1 MQQLVYRFQQIRIT
15 INSFCNSLLGLLAH
29 NKKRCRIHSGYSN
42 GGINGTLHIS
52 FQSPDNMEGYLKDD
66 CENGDYITEM
76 HQAPKRLALQDTNIS
91 RYKKEFLELAV
102 IGVGQFGKVY
112 QCLNR
117 LDGCIYAI
125 KKSIKPIARSFFE

>member
-1 MQQLVYRFQQIRIT
+1 MQGDGNIKDGDSAQI
-15 INSFCNSLLGLLAH
+15 NEFMA
-29 NKKRCRIHSGYSN
+29 
-42 GGINGTLHIS
+42 
-52 FQSPDNMEGYLKDD
+52 
-66 CENGDYITEM
+66 EM

-91 RYKKEFLELAV
+91 RYQKEFLELAV

-125 KKSIKPIARSFFE
+125 KKSIKPVARSFFE